1 MDWVKHWRARSD
13 QAAAGA
19 QVRELKTPSELLEL
33 RELFDITWPSP
44 SSQITQNFG
53 TALIHSGAVLTGAYL
68 GQQLVAGAIAIVS
81 DQAGSV
87 WLHSHMAATHPAH
100 RGAGY
105 GAMVKYEQAAVAAS
119 REIKKITWTFDPL
132 VLRNAKLN
140 ILNLGVTVKK
150 FIPDFYGVMEDQIN
164 ANDLTDRL
172 WCEWLLDGECA
183 LTAPHNLISESDLIK
198 VPMVPDIGVVKNLE
212 PQRVRELRLEMRS
225 ALTLALDGRTEIKG
239 ISQANEYLIGKI

>member
-13 QAAAGA
+13 QAAAGV

-53 TALIHSGAVLTGAYL
+53 TALIHSGAVLTGVYL

-87 WLHSHMAATHPAH
+87 GLHSHMAATHPAH

-150 FIPDFYGVMEDQIN
+150 FIPDFYGVMEDQVN

-172 WCEWLLDGECA
+172 WCEWLLDGERA

-212 PQRVRELRLEMRS
+212 PQRVRKLRLEMRS
-225 ALTLALDGRTEIKG
+225 ALTLALDGATEIKG

>member
-1 MDWVKHWRARSD
+1 
-13 QAAAGA
+13 
-19 QVRELKTPSELLEL
+19 
-33 RELFDITWPSP
+33 
-44 SSQITQNFG
+44 
-53 TALIHSGAVLTGAYL
+53 
-68 GQQLVAGAIAIVS
+68 
-81 DQAGSV
+81 
-87 WLHSHMAATHPAH
+87 
-100 RGAGY
+100 
-105 GAMVKYEQAAVAAS
+105 
-119 REIKKITWTFDPL
+119 
-132 VLRNAKLN
+132 
-140 ILNLGVTVKK
+140 
-150 FIPDFYGVMEDQIN
+150 VMEDQIN